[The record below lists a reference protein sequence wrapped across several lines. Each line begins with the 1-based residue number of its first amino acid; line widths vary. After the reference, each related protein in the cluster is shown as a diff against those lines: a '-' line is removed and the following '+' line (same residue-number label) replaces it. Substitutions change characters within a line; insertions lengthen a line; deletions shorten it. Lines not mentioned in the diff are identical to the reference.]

1 VSRFKPVR
9 DGIGAL
15 VSAFST
21 RGAAPSNAP
30 ASDLPDTRW
39 LANISHELR
48 TPLNIVIGLSDML
61 INERTLKLD
70 DARRSDYA
78 QLIHASGNH
87 LLSLIDGILD
97 LARLEAGADGPRP
110 QGFSPAQAIACC
122 TDMLA
127 FDAKRA
133 GLELIVAVPQ
143 MLPDLVADQRAF
155 KQILINLL
163 SNAIK
168 FTERGHVK
176 LSAGIECQ
184 ELVVR
189 IEDTGVGISAED
201 LPLVGSAFFRA
212 QANDRRAPE
221 GSGLGLSIVKE
232 LISRNGGTFELCSRA
247 GEGTCATVRLPL
259 KPCEADL
266 SEPPRHCAQP
276 ATVSLAARCAHAVTT

>member
-1 VSRFKPVR
+1 VGRFKPVR

-21 RGAAPSNAP
+21 RGAGRSDAS

-61 INERTLKLD
+61 INERKLKLD

-78 QLIHASGNH
+78 HLIHASGNH
-87 LLSLIDGILD
+87 LLSLIDGILEM
-97 LARLEAGADGPRP
+97 AKLEAGGDCARR
-110 QGFSPAQAIACC
+110 QAFSPAQAIAFC

-133 GLELIVAVPQ
+133 GLELRVEVLQI
-143 MLPDLVADQRAF
+143 LPEVVADQRAF

-176 LSAGIECQ
+176 LSAAVEAQ
-184 ELVVR
+184 ELVIR
-189 IEDTGVGISAED
+189 IEDTGVGISAEA
-201 LPLVGSAFFRA
+201 LPRVGSAFYRA
-212 QANDRRAPE
+212 RPSGRPSPE

-232 LISRNGGTFELCSRA
+232 LVNRSGGTFELCSRA

-259 KPCEADL
+259 KTCEANL
-266 SEPPRHCAQP
+266 AASRRSCAQT
-276 ATVSLAARCAHAVTT
+276 AAVSLAGRCAHAG

>member
-1 VSRFKPVR
+1 MSRFRPVR

-21 RGAAPSNAP
+21 RGAGRSKAP
-30 ASDLPDTRW
+30 ASDLRDTRW

-61 INERTLKLD
+61 INERKLKLD

-78 QLIHASGNH
+78 QLINASGNH
-87 LLSLIDGILD
+87 LLSLIDGILEM
-97 LARLEAGADGPRP
+97 AKLEAGADGQRG
-110 QGFSPAQAIACC
+110 QAFSPAQAIAFC

-133 GLELIVAVPQ
+133 GLALKVEVLQI
-143 MLPDLVADQRAF
+143 LPEVVADQRAF

-176 LSAGIECQ
+176 LRASVEAQ
-184 ELVVR
+184 ELVIR
-189 IEDTGVGISAED
+189 IEDTGVGISAEA
-201 LPLVGSAFFRA
+201 LPRVGSAFYRA
-212 QANDRRAPE
+212 RPSGQPSPE
-221 GSGLGLSIVKE
+221 GSGLGLSIVKD
-232 LISRNGGTFELCSRA
+232 LVSRNGGTFELCSRA
-247 GEGTCATVRLPL
+247 GEGTCATVRFPL
-259 KPCEADL
+259 KPYAADL
-266 SEPPRHCAQP
+266 PASPRHCAQP
-276 ATVSLAARCAHAVTT
+276 ADIPLAGRCASAG